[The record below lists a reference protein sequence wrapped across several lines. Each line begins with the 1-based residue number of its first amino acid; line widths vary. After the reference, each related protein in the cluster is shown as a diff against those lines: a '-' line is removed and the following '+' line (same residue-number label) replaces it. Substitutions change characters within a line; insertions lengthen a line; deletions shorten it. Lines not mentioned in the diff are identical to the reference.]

1 MRGSEHGII
10 RQRCMSWNTIVG
22 QERAKHA
29 LKQTMLS
36 GRIAHAYVF
45 HGPDGVGKR
54 AAAFALGKALQC
66 EELRDGDACGVCG
79 PCLKSQ
85 KGLHPDIHVWMPTTK
100 DAPHTDIA
108 PRLQALA
115 ENPYGT
121 VDFQSRPSM
130 SSEATS
136 SNKQVFY
143 SVDTINLEIRRA
155 LSFHRVEGKYRVG
168 IFLDAD
174 QFRTE
179 AANAF
184 LKLLEEPGEKT
195 VFILITNRID
205 HLLPTILSR
214 CQQMRFDPL
223 SVDEIAGALVEREHQ
238 DPTTASVL
246 ARMADGSLSR
256 AMVLS
261 GSEELPLVREDV
273 MDFLRQSYLGRGDVI
288 IPLVDAMSSRGREH
302 TKFLLLI
309 CLGLLRDLML
319 IADANSP
326 ELIVNVDQAD
336 VLTKFV
342 TNLSDA
348 RIPEMIEAVE
358 QTSYLIE
365 RNVNV
370 RLALISLSR
379 VLAAAMR
386 GDRNAKVT
394 TSLA

>member
-1 MRGSEHGII
+1 
-10 RQRCMSWNTIVG
+10 
-22 QERAKHA
+22 
-29 LKQTMLS
+29 
-36 GRIAHAYVF
+36 
-45 HGPDGVGKR
+45 
-54 AAAFALGKALQC
+54 
-66 EELRDGDACGVCG
+66 
-79 PCLKSQ
+79 
-85 KGLHPDIHVWMPTTK
+85 
-100 DAPHTDIA
+100 
-108 PRLQALA
+108 
-115 ENPYGT
+115 
-121 VDFQSRPSM
+121 
-130 SSEATS
+130 
-136 SNKQVFY
+136 
-143 SVDTINLEIRRA
+143 
-155 LSFHRVEGKYRVG
+155 
-168 IFLDAD
+168 
-174 QFRTE
+174 
-179 AANAF
+179 
-184 LKLLEEPGEKT
+184 
-195 VFILITNRID
+195 
-205 HLLPTILSR
+205 
-214 CQQMRFDPL
+214 
-223 SVDEIAGALVEREHQ
+223 
-238 DPTTASVL
+238 
-246 ARMADGSLSR
+246 
-256 AMVLS
+256 MVLS

-342 TNLSDA
+342 TKLSDA

-379 VLAAAMR
+379 VLAVAMR